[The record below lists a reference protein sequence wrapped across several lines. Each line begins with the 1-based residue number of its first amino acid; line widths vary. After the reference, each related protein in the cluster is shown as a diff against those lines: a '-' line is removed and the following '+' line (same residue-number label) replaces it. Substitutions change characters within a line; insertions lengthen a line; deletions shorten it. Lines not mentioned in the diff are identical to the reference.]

1 MELDAGITVLE
12 LGDQPRM
19 SFNQFR
25 PPMLGPH
32 MYADRLDRFPDLTA
46 SPHPP
51 LERPY
56 TITSSG
62 RKGIDLILRQCEVTP
77 ADEVWIVTT
86 FDKPNVS
93 SCVTST
99 VFNRCKPSRVSSANT
114 RAVYV
119 IHEFGVPHPQVATL
133 RAFCDRRGIPLIE
146 DCAHTV
152 DSRWPDGSLVGSFGD
167 YVLYSLP
174 KIFPIPSCG
183 VVFGLRDTPIE
194 REDARIVAAYEG
206 KLPELWSRLPAFSE
220 RRRALLK
227 RAVARLHQRLE
238 VLTEVSD
245 NVTPWY
251 LPIRFVRP
259 VAAMR
264 ELRAQNIEC
273 GLWHGSDIVVLP
285 LHQFLTDEEMDFI
298 VAGALQTTAGVEQDG

>member
-1 MELDAGITVLE
+1 
-12 LGDQPRM
+12 M

-25 PPMLGPH
+25 PPMLGPAT
-32 MYADRLDRFPDLTA
+32 YADRLDRFPDRTA

-62 RKGIDLILRQCEVTP
+62 RKGIDLILRQCELTP

-99 VFNRCKPSRVSSANT
+99 VFNHCKPSRVSSANT
-114 RAVYV
+114 RAVFV
-119 IHEFGVPHPQVATL
+119 IHEFGVPHPQIAML
-133 RAFCDRRGIPLIE
+133 RAFCDRRGIALIE

-152 DSRWPDGSLVGSFGD
+152 DSCWPDGSLVGSFGD

-183 VVFGLRDTPIE
+183 AVFGLRDAPID
-194 REDARIVAAYEG
+194 REDARIVAAFEA
-206 KLPELWSRLPAFSE
+206 KLPELWSRLPSFSE

-227 RAVARLHQRLE
+227 RAVARLRPH
-238 VLTEVSD
+238 VDVVTEMSQ
-245 NVTPWY
+245 NVTPLF
-251 LPIRFVRP
+251 LPVRFGRP

-264 ELRAQNIEC
+264 DLRARNIEC

-285 LHQFLTDEEMDFI
+285 LHQFLTDEEMDF
-298 VAGALQTTAGVEQDG
+298 VVVCALDAAAGVEQDG

>member
-1 MELDAGITVLE
+1 MELDAKRAVLE
-12 LGDQPRM
+12 GGYQPRM
-19 SFNQFR
+19 PSNQFR
-25 PPMLGPH
+25 PVMLGPR
-32 MYADRLDRFPDLTA
+32 MYADRLDLFPDQTA
-46 SPHPP
+46 PRHPP
-51 LERPY
+51 LERAH

-62 RKGIDLILRQCEVTP
+62 RKGIDLILRQCEVTL

-119 IHEFGVPHPQVATL
+119 IHEFGVPHPQIAAL
-133 RAFCDRRGIPLIE
+133 RAFCDRMGIPLIE

-174 KIFPIPSCG
+174 KIFPVASGG
-183 VVFGLRDTPIE
+183 VVFGLRDAPID
-194 REDARIVAAYEG
+194 REDARTIAG
-206 KLPELWSRLPAFSE
+206 LHQQLPGLWSRLPSFSE

-227 RAVARLHQRLE
+227 GAVARLQPQLE
-238 VLTEVSD
+238 VVTEVSQ

-251 LPIRFVRP
+251 LPLRFARP
-259 VAAMR
+259 AAAMR
-264 ELRAQNIEC
+264 DLGARNIEC

-285 LHQFLTDEEMDFI
+285 LHQFLTDEEMDRI
-298 VAGALQTTAGVEQDG
+298 VAGALQAAAGVDQDG